1 MIVFFKFIF
10 FFSGITTLIFAM
22 FLYFRNRNDIINK
35 TYSGLSLCCAV
46 WSLGFF
52 ALLSADNIKDA
63 YLSRTIM
70 DIGAIILPAFWIHF
84 VYSVLELNDKKKK
97 EIIYYYFFGAL
108 LVALNVIDYFYHGVF
123 TKGIVSNYI
132 FNYYPSAGPGYY
144 LFVLFYIIIVPYSLY
159 QLIRSYNKSSGFKAK
174 QIKFFIIGSLL
185 GFGGGVTA
193 FLFTF
198 NIPVPP
204 YGIILFAFYPV
215 IIAYGITKH
224 HLFDVKVI
232 ATELLTFAI
241 WIFVF
246 TRLLVAETVQEQVIN
261 GALLIFL
268 IISGILLIK
277 SVIKEVNQREK
288 IEHLAGQLEDFIH
301 FLSHEVKGILGKNRV
316 MFEAMIEGDLGAMT
330 PQMDNPVKQS
340 LKDTES
346 AVNMVMNILQS
357 SDIKNGKLVMNKQ
370 PFDFRQS
377 VIDVVNEFRPD
388 VEKKGLQLE
397 MDLDGYTKCIVVGDK
412 ENLVK
417 HVIKNLLSNSLLY
430 TPSGKII
437 VGLKP
442 GKDKNVRFFVKDT
455 GLGLSEHTKAKLF
468 TEGGK
473 GEDASK
479 VNVHSTG
486 YGLYFA
492 KGIVEAHEGKIW
504 AESEGE
510 GKGSTFYVELKC
522 V

>member
-1 MIVFFKFIF
+1 
-10 FFSGITTLIFAM
+10 
-22 FLYFRNRNDIINK
+22 
-35 TYSGLSLCCAV
+35 
-46 WSLGFF
+46 
-52 ALLSADNIKDA
+52 
-63 YLSRTIM
+63 M
-70 DIGAIILPAFWIHF
+70 DIGAIILPAFWMHF
-84 VYSVLELNDKKKK
+84 IYSVLELNSVKKK
-97 EIIYYYFFGAL
+97 EIVTYYIFGL
-108 LVALNVIDYFYHGVF
+108 FLVALNIADYFFRGIFV
-123 TKGIVSNYI
+123 KEIVSNYV

-144 LFVLFYIIIVPYSLY
+144 LFVLFYIFVVPYSLY
-159 QLIRSYNKSSGFKAK
+159 QLFKGYKKSNGLKARQIRY
-174 QIKFFIIGSLL
+174 FIIGSLL

-198 NIPVPP
+198 NIPFPP

-246 TRLLVAETVQEQVIN
+246 TRLLVAENVQERVIN
-261 GALLIFL
+261 GALFL
-268 IISGILLIK
+268 FLVISGILLIR
-277 SVIKEVNQREK
+277 SVLKEVAQREK
-288 IEHLAGQLEDFIH
+288 IEKLAGQLEDFIH
-301 FLSHEVKGILGKNRV
+301 FLSHEVKGILGKNRL
-316 MFEAMIEGDLGAMT
+316 MFEAMIEKDYGEIPEKME
-330 PQMDNPVKQS
+330 PMVKQS

-357 SDIKNGKLVMNKQ
+357 SDIKNGKLVMDKK
-370 PFDFRQS
+370 PFDFRQAI
-377 VIDVVNEFRPD
+377 VEVVGEFRPD

-397 MDLDGYTKCIVVGDK
+397 IDLDHITECKVNGDK
-412 ENLVK
+412 ENIIK
-417 HVIKNLLSNSLLY
+417 HVIKNLLSNSLAY

-437 VGLKP
+437 VGLRH
-442 GKDKNVRFFVKDT
+442 GKDHLIRFFVKDT

-504 AESEGE
+504 AESGGE
-510 GKGSTFYVELKC
+510 GQGSTFYVELKC
-522 V
+522 M